1 MRIVFMGTPDFAVPS
16 LEKLIESHQVIGVY
30 TRADKPKGR
39 GQKLQYTPVK
49 EKALENNIPV
59 FQPKTLRNNREAM
72 DILRE
77 LKPDAIVVAAYGM
90 ILPKEMLQLP
100 PFGCIN
106 VHASLLPQ
114 LRGAAPINWAIIRG
128 HEKTGITTMLMS
140 EGLDTGDILLEEE
153 TPIGEN
159 ETAGELFDRLS
170 ILGGE
175 LLIKTLEELEKNDIT
190 PRPQDDSE
198 SSYAP
203 MLSKELGHINWN
215 MDSKQVHNLIRG
227 VNPWPGAYCFYEG
240 RMLKI
245 LEAAYNEEPNNGEP
259 GKILESTKGSLEI
272 GCRSG
277 RIIVKKIQELGGK
290 KMDIGAY
297 LNGHTIC
304 EGYYIK

>member
-16 LEKLIESHQVIGVY
+16 LERLIECHQVVGVF
-30 TRADKPKGR
+30 TRVDKPKGR

-49 EKALENNIPV
+49 EKALENNISV
-59 FQPKTLRNNREAM
+59 FQPKTLRMNSEAV
-72 DILRE
+72 DTLKE
-77 LKPDAIVVAAYGM
+77 LKPEAIVVAAYGM
-90 ILPKEMLQLP
+90 ILPKEILELP
-100 PFGCIN
+100 PLGCIN

-128 HEKTGITTMLMS
+128 HEKTGITTMLMG
-140 EGLDTGDILLEEE
+140 EGIDTGDMLLKEE
-153 TPIGEN
+153 TLIGQD

-175 LLIKTLEELEKNDIT
+175 ILIRTLEKLEKGSIT
-190 PRPQDDSE
+190 PLPQDDSK

-203 MLSKELGHINWN
+203 MLSKELGHINWD

-240 RMLKI
+240 KMLKI
-245 LEAAYNEEPNNGEP
+245 LDADFSEESKNGQP
-259 GKILESTKGSLEI
+259 GKILKSQKGLLEI
-272 GCRSG
+272 ECRNG
-277 RIIVKKIQELGGK
+277 RILVKQIQELGGK
-290 KMDIGAY
+290 RMDIVAY

-304 EGYYIK
+304 EGYYLK